1 MTTDIHE
8 VEAALSAA
16 RRAWGDWEGAWA
28 MLLHRMRAAGLST
41 TRIDA
46 YMVGTGY
53 DEGGGQSLRAG
64 STRSRTR
71 SRKPR
76 KDHDDDHEED
86 DQRAPPL

>member
-1 MTTDIHE
+1 MTIDTDE

-16 RRAWGDWEGAWA
+16 RRAWRDWEGAWA

-53 DEGGGQSLRAG
+53 DEGGNQSLLG
-64 STRSRTR
+64 WLDEIQDQIDEG
-71 SRKPR
+71 
-76 KDHDDDHEED
+76 DH
-86 DQRAPPL
+86 R